1 MKRIPVFLLLCLSLI
16 LLCGCVFPPQHIS
29 PDPEPASSSS
39 ESGAV
44 FNSSDFAIPFPTADE
59 SPDSAAAEAVQQQD
73 PQSEAVAIDNPK
85 LAVFWYAMA
94 DAQVFSFR
102 EQFGPVLEA
111 SGLPFREFDAEN
123 DRYHQLDQIR
133 DAVSGGWNLLAVQLV
148 DDRSTE
154 EAEEILELASG
165 CPVIFFDRMPDS
177 TLFADMLPEEVAW
190 RQKEQFSDGVGYSW
204 IDTLKRITSEA
215 VSDEQ
220 MAHAAECFP
229 INPPKNKEE
238 YYYRSIFA
246 EHFPSDSAAKSVP
259 SEVSVACSTAIAL
272 EWDASFSGLND
283 PSGRAVKGVHEQ
295 AY

>member
-1 MKRIPVFLLLCLSLI
+1 MKRITVFLLLCLSLI
-16 LLCGCVFPPQHIS
+16 LLCGCVFPLQHVS
-29 PDPEPASSSS
+29 PDPEPASGSP

-73 PQSEAVAIDNPK
+73 PHSEPVAIDNPK

-123 DRYHQLDQIR
+123 DRYRQLDQIR

-148 DDRSTE
+148 DDRSTA

-165 CPVIFFDRMPDS
+165 CPVIFFDRMSDS
-177 TLFADMLPEEVAW
+177 MLFADMLPAGC
-190 RQKEQFSDGVGYSW
+190 RNVGL
-204 IDTLKRITSEA
+204 ICTSP
-215 VSDEQ
+215 
-220 MAHAAECFP
+220 AELVPC
-229 INPPKNKEE
+229 
-238 YYYRSIFA
+238 R
-246 EHFPSDSAAKSVP
+246 AK
-259 SEVSVACSTAIAL
+259 
-272 EWDASFSGLND
+272 
-283 PSGRAVKGVHEQ
+283 
-295 AY
+295 